1 MKAKATPQK
10 KSSKL
15 KPPANG
21 SEILGVTLTHP
32 EKVLYPEQ
40 SITKRDLAEYYEAVS
55 DWMLPQVLGR
65 PVVLVRCP
73 AGRANKC
80 FYQKHPGD
88 NLPIKMR
95 QVPIRESDGEAN
107 YIVIEKAADLVALA
121 QMGVLEVHVWGSMAD
136 TLERPDRLVFDL
148 DPDPTVTWPTLV
160 EAARSIRAFLEEL
173 GLVTFLKTTG
183 GKGLHLIAPI
193 ARRTDWDDAKDLC
206 RAVAE
211 AIVRAAP
218 SQFVSNM
225 SKAARKNKIFVDYLR
240 NGRGATAVAA
250 YSTRAREG
258 ATVSTPIAWDEL
270 NAKLRPS
277 DFNVLTV
284 PERLRKLKRDPW
296 ADIGDVRQSIT
307 AAMRKRLA

>member
-1 MKAKATPQK
+1 MKTKATPRK
-10 KSSKL
+10 KSTNKEL
-15 KPPANG
+15 PVNR

-32 EKVLYPEQ
+32 EKVLYPEE
-40 SITKRDLAEYYEAVS
+40 SITKRDLAEYYEAVA
-55 DWMLPQVLGR
+55 DWMLPQIVGR

-73 AGRANKC
+73 EGRGKKC

-95 QVPIRESDGEAN
+95 QIPIRENDGEAN

-148 DPDPTVTWPTLV
+148 DPDPTVTWPKLI
-160 EAARSIRAFLEEL
+160 EAACSIRAFLEEL

-183 GKGLHLIAPI
+183 GKGLHLVAPI
-193 ARRTDWDDAKDLC
+193 ARRTDWDDAKDFC

-270 NAKLRPS
+270 TDKLRPS
-277 DFNVLTV
+277 DLTV
-284 PERLRKLKRDPW
+284 RSVPQRLLKMKRDPW

-307 AAMRKRLA
+307 AAMRKRLS